1 MPARCLVCSHPNR
14 DQINEALVK
23 RKVADTAVAGEYGL
37 NREAVRRHRIN
48 HLGFSQQAA
57 SESHN
62 ARTIIRFASELYER
76 SLGVLKQAEAT
87 LVDSEGS
94 PRAVQ
99 AASASLR
106 EVRQSIELLARLV
119 VNEPDPTEGASKN
132 AALDLQIAEA
142 LSQLRPPELPA
153 GAALASS
160 VAEAELVP
168 D

>member
-14 DQINEALVK
+14 DQINESLVK
-23 RKVADTAVAGEYGL
+23 LKQADTAVAGQYGL

-48 HLGFSQQAA
+48 HLGFSTKAA

-119 VNEPDPTEGASKN
+119 VSEPDPTEGASKN

-142 LSQLRPPELPA
+142 IARLEPPALPA
-153 GAALASS
+153 GPQLPGGIE
-160 VAEAELVP
+160 EAELVP
-168 D
+168 E